1 MDEDPEGYAITTSH
15 LPDTSVVTPDC
26 PPSTSWIWIILLI
39 IALLA
44 IIGLV
49 IWNIYLHHRE
59 NKNCS
64 GCTGPGVPISFDN
77 ANITVDS
84 STQISGTW
92 TTTDSGDIITLFAT
106 LSPPKFTTSG
116 GLSNASAATNF
127 RVANS
132 TILGQTGATGITGPT
147 GINPGVNSVSLPG
160 LTPGL
165 KYYAT
170 LIARNANTNNYKSY
184 TQIVYMQDGNIPT
197 SIAGATGS
205 PPNNTFEIQDILQ
218 VGAVQIKEESID
230 ANGIYNVEFNQRP
243 TQARDLFY
251 FNGSSQLQSIAPG
264 LESVCLFNNS
274 GNVVAAPCSGIVG
287 ATAGS
292 MPANSY
298 WSYNPQ
304 SLSANKLCLK
314 NTIGTANPLCM
325 KLTGLGQ
332 GIGTLSVAAS
342 EPGADGWALAFEV
355 PQ

>member
-39 IALLA
+39 IALL
-44 IIGLV
+44 IIVGLI
-49 IWNIYLHHRE
+49 IWLVYKYHHDSTR
-59 NKNCS
+59 CS

-92 TTTDSGDIITLFAT
+92 TTTDAGDIVTLFAT

-127 RVANS
+127 KVAGS
-132 TILGQTGATGITGPT
+132 TVLGPTGVTGITGPT
-147 GINPGVNSVSLPG
+147 GINPAVNSVTLSG

-197 SIAGATGS
+197 NIAGATGS

-218 VGAVQIKEESID
+218 VGAVQIREDSGD

-251 FNGSSQLQSIAPG
+251 FNGSSQLQSAAPG
-264 LESVCLFNNS
+264 LESVCLFNNA
-274 GNVVAAPCSGIVG
+274 GNVVAAPCAGMTG
-287 ATAGS
+287 AVPGS
-292 MPANSY
+292 TPANSY

-314 NTIGTANPLCM
+314 NTIGTANPICL

-332 GIGTLSVAAS
+332 GIGTLSLGES
-342 EPGADGWALAFEV
+342 LPGADGWAPVFEV

>member
-15 LPDTSVVTPDC
+15 LPDTSAVTPDC

-49 IWNIYLHHRE
+49 IWNIYLHNRE

-64 GCTGPGVPISFDN
+64 GCTGAGVPISFDN

-92 TTTDSGDIITLFAT
+92 TTTDSGDIVTLFAT
-106 LSPPKFTTSG
+106 LSPPKFTASG

-127 RVANS
+127 KVAGS
-132 TILGQTGATGITGPT
+132 TVLGPTGVTGITGPT
-147 GINPGVNSVSLPG
+147 GINPAVNSVTLSG

-197 SIAGATGS
+197 NIAGATGTTVL
-205 PPNNTFEIQDILQ
+205 NTFEIQDILQ
-218 VGAVQIKEESID
+218 VGAVQIREDTGD
-230 ANGIYNVEFNQRP
+230 ANGIFNVEFNQRP

-251 FNGSSQLQSIAPG
+251 FNASSQLQTNTSG
-264 LESVCLFNNS
+264 LENICLFNNG
-274 GNVVAAPCSGIVG
+274 GNVVAAPCSGMTG

-292 MPANSY
+292 TPANSY

-314 NTIGTANPLCM
+314 NTIGTANPLCL

-332 GIGTLSVAAS
+332 GVGTLSVGAS
-342 EPGADGWALAFEV
+342 EPGADGWAPVFEA